1 MASYRIVEEVSYVVE
16 AESPTEALSK
26 FLDHVASFTDS
37 EKAADAG
44 VVFMNIEERTI
55 FLPDGRALDAGDVEL
70 VKQAM
75 AEQSDEHN
83 KQEEES

>member
-1 MASYRIVEEVSYVVE
+1 MATYRIVEEVSYMVE
-16 AESPTEALSK
+16 AENPAEALGK

-44 VVFMNIEERTI
+44 VVFMNIEERTL

-70 VKQAM
+70 VERAM
-75 AEQSDEHN
+75 AEEAEPEGRRHADQ
-83 KQEEES
+83 

>member
-1 MASYRIVEEVSYVVE
+1 MAQYHIVEEVSYLVE
-16 AESPTEALSK
+16 ANDPAGALVK

-44 VVFMNIEERTI
+44 VVFMNIEERTL

-70 VKQAM
+70 VKRAM
-75 AEQSDEHN
+75 AEELDEEG
-83 KQEEES
+83 KAPC